1 MSTNAINNLSLL
13 SLDAFAH
20 FRHADIPVAE
30 VGHGTDNQFWN
41 VLLITE
47 HQHFVFQGFCTTT
60 DHMDIK
66 GFEQLLGSI

>member
-13 SLDAFAH
+13 ILDAFAR

-47 HQHFVFQGFCTTT
+47 HKHFVFEGRRTTT
-60 DHMDIK
+60 DHVDIK
-66 GFEQLLGSI
+66 GFEQLLRSI